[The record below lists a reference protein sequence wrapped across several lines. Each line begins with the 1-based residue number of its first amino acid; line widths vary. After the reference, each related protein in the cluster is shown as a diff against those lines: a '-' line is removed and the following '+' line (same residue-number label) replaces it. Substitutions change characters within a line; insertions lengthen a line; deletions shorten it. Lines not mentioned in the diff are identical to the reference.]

1 MTNAATDATDL
12 TLYYRPGTCA
22 LASYMALEETGA
34 AFTAVDVSK
43 SLDLLNSLNPRGKVP
58 VLAIGNRVLVENSA
72 ILVYI
77 ARRFPAAGLLPAD
90 PVEEAQ
96 CLAIAAWFAST
107 LHIDFRRFFKP
118 FVYSQDK
125 AAHDGIREEGRAQY
139 LADLDELDR
148 MLEGRDWL
156 IGDRLTIVD
165 LYGLVFVQWAVT
177 TNIYK
182 PGWRNIERWKQ
193 ALLRRPAVQKV
204 MRATGSP
211 LAAQIPG

>member
-1 MTNAATDATDL
+1 MTGPTPDAAEL

-22 LASYMALEETGA
+22 LAAYMALEEAGA

-43 SLDLLNSLNPRGKVP
+43 SLDLLNTLNPRGKVP
-58 VLAIGNRVLVENSA
+58 VLGIGNRVLVENSA

-77 ARRFPAAGLLPAD
+77 ARRFPAAGLLPSD

-107 LHIDFRRFFKP
+107 LHIDFRRFLKP
-118 FVYSQDK
+118 FVYSPDK
-125 AAHDGIREEGRAQY
+125 AAHDGIREEGRVQY
-139 LADLDELDR
+139 LADLDEVDR
-148 MLEGRDWL
+148 MVEGRDWL
-156 IGDRLTIVD
+156 HGDRLTIVD
-165 LYGLVFVQWAVT
+165 FYGLVFVQWAVT
-177 TNIYK
+177 TNIYN
-182 PGWRNIERWKQ
+182 PGWHNIERWKQ
-193 ALLRRPAVQKV
+193 NLLRRPAVQKV